1 MTWAGQ
7 RQLIV
12 FSILGAIVV
21 AFIAIIGIATFYKSP
36 TCTDGA
42 KNQDEQG
49 VDCGGSCA
57 YLCTAGQEPPTVL
70 FTKAIP
76 SGVGRLDVVALV
88 ENKNATAAA
97 KDVPYTITVYGFGQS
112 LIQRVSGTLDLPP
125 AGSVPVFVP
134 GIVSGKQA
142 VETSFLS
149 IDGSAVKW
157 YALPGD
163 PRLLPSVSDI
173 VLAGSTGSPRVTA
186 TLSNSDVA
194 PMSNV
199 RIVAIIRDA
208 SGNAVGASQTLIR
221 TIPALGRATAT
232 FTWNAPF
239 EGVPVSIQVFP
250 IIPLP

>member
-1 MTWAGQ
+1 MTWAGK
-7 RQLIV
+7 RQLIT
-12 FSILGAIVV
+12 FLILGAIVV
-21 AFIAIIGIATFYKSP
+21 AFIAIILIATFYKSP
-36 TCTDGA
+36 TCTDGVR
-42 KNQDEQG
+42 NQNEQG
-49 VDCGGSCA
+49 VDCGGSCPL
-57 YLCTAGQEPPTVL
+57 LCSADVEPPTVL

-97 KDVPYTITVYGFGQS
+97 KNVPYTITIYNFGQS

-125 AGSVPVFVP
+125 AGSVPFFVP
-134 GIVSGKQA
+134 NIASGKQT

-163 PRLLPSVSDI
+163 PRLLPGVSNI

-194 PMSNV
+194 SMENIRV
-199 RIVAIIRDA
+199 VAIIRDA
-208 SGNAVGASQTLIR
+208 SGNTIGASATLIR
-221 TIPALGRATAT
+221 TIPALERVTAT

-239 EGVPVSIQVFP
+239 DGVPVSIQVLP